1 MSGTRSG
8 NSAEKNW
15 GWIGKMGK
23 QSQRKGAAGELE
35 LVEILNGYGYETERG
50 GSLTYGTVPDVTGL
64 PGIHIEC
71 KRSER
76 LNILEAINQAARDSL
91 RFRDGLPAVFHRRNR
106 QPWLV
111 TMRLV
116 DWMTLYR
123 RGIGR

>member
-1 MSGTRSG
+1 
-8 NSAEKNW
+8 
-15 GWIGKMGK
+15 MGK

-111 TMRLV
+111 TMRLI
-116 DWMTLYR
+116 DWMTIYR
-123 RGIGR
+123 RGIGSQKTIMEEKKNNEQNSC

>member
-1 MSGTRSG
+1 METKSG

-23 QSQRKGAAGELE
+23 QSQRKGATGELE

-123 RGIGR
+123 RGIGK

>member
-1 MSGTRSG
+1 
-8 NSAEKNW
+8 
-15 GWIGKMGK
+15 MGK

-76 LNILEAINQAARDSL
+76 LNISDAINQAARDSL

-111 TMRLV
+111 TMRLI
-116 DWMTLYR
+116 DWMRIYR
-123 RGIGR
+123 RGIGSQKTIMEEKKNNEQNSC

>member
-1 MSGTRSG
+1 METKNG

-15 GWIGKMGK
+15 GWIGEMGK

-123 RGIGR
+123 RGIGK

>member
-1 MSGTRSG
+1 
-8 NSAEKNW
+8 
-15 GWIGKMGK
+15 MGK

-111 TMRLV
+111 TMRLI
-116 DWMTLYR
+116 DWMTIYR
-123 RGIGR
+123 RGIGSQITIIEEKKNNEQNSR

>member
-1 MSGTRSG
+1 
-8 NSAEKNW
+8 
-15 GWIGKMGK
+15 MGK

>member
-1 MSGTRSG
+1 METKNG

-15 GWIGKMGK
+15 GWIGEMGK
-23 QSQRKGAAGELE
+23 QSQRKGAAGEQE

-123 RGIGR
+123 RGIGK